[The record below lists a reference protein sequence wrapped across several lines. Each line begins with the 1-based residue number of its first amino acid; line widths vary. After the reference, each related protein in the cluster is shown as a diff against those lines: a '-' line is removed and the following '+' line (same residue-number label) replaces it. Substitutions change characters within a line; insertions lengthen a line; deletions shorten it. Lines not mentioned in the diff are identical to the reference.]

1 MEKTFNK
8 NGRKSRAKRRFS
20 GLKTGFSLIIILT
33 VLVAASKLI
42 REEALRVPESG
53 KTPEAYNTPVIYDA
67 PKVTAAQQTDEKT
80 QPKVEAAEKYENKT
94 EGTMEAPWYLILVNR
109 DNPVPEDY
117 ELRLTELDNG
127 ESVNKLIYP
136 DLQKMFDDMRAEGV
150 YPVVCSGYRTREV
163 QQRLYDEEVKKYV
176 RQGYTAQ
183 EAEELAKTWV
193 AIPGTSE
200 HEIGISVDINAM
212 DERSTDQQVYEWLGQ
227 NSYKYGFI
235 LRYPQDKTDITG
247 ISHEPWH
254 FRYVGKE
261 AAEEI
266 YTKGLCLEE
275 YLGTKTLQP

>member
-1 MEKTFNK
+1 
-8 NGRKSRAKRRFS
+8 
-20 GLKTGFSLIIILT
+20 
-33 VLVAASKLI
+33 
-42 REEALRVPESG
+42 
-53 KTPEAYNTPVIYDA
+53 
-67 PKVTAAQQTDEKT
+67 
-80 QPKVEAAEKYENKT
+80 
-94 EGTMEAPWYLILVNR
+94 
-109 DNPVPEDY
+109 
-117 ELRLTELDNG
+117 
-127 ESVNKLIYP
+127 
-136 DLQKMFDDMRAEGV
+136 MRAEGV

-254 FRYVGKE
+254 FRYVVKE

-275 YLGTKTLQP
+275 YLVLKRCSPERSEI